1 MLSDYPEG
9 YFNTGGTCIHR
20 IDLHNTNGRDAVY
33 IIRVLQDDDK
43 FFVFTS
49 WGKKGSILQNKLAYS
64 QHHQGTPSRH
74 SVEAGACLDFAKKVA
89 NTKRG
94 RDYDTI
100 FEGEPSVFPLKK
112 KSPKKSPLVN
122 CSNYLKDPSMDIE
135 FRTNR
140 LNSSYIKPV
149 FYKDTYVFEPIPQTG
164 KWMYISITNHQ
175 WVVFDE
181 YGEVETAYK
190 LGTANTKMHAPII
203 YHGYLFRAF
212 GDPTNGYSIT
222 DFVSTQ
228 LAGLK
233 VANLAQ
239 RPWKI
244 RRAMLTYIFK
254 DIYVPTV
261 DVYDK
266 KLDIR
271 LNDYIQGEQAKR
283 ELVKDGPDDIHFLVR
298 YIEDPLNRQ
307 IIQIDKVGKVI

>member
-43 FFVFTS
+43 FFVCTS

-74 SVEAGACLDFAKKVA
+74 SVEAGACLDFAKKTA

-112 KSPKKSPLVN
+112 KSPKKTPSTN
-122 CSNYLKDPSMDIE
+122 DYSRYLKDIYLDVE
-135 FRTNR
+135 FYTNR
-140 LNSSYIKPV
+140 LNPSYIKPV

-164 KWMYISITNHQ
+164 R
-175 WVVFDE
+175 WVYVVMLNYEWIVFDR
-181 YGEVETAYK
+181 YGKVESSFKMSSAYAT
-190 LGTANTKMHAPII
+190 GNTPM

-212 GDPTNGYSIT
+212 GDPSTGYDVS
-222 DFVSTQ
+222 DLVSTQ

-244 RRAMLTYIFK
+244 RRAMLTYVFK
-254 DIYVPTV
+254 DIFLPSI
-261 DVYDK
+261 DVYNK
-266 KLDIR
+266 KLHVR

-283 ELVKDGPDDIHFLVR
+283 ELVKVGPDDTHFLVR
-298 YIEDPLNRQ
+298 YIEDPLNTQ